1 MSSKVVIRP
10 ATAADVSAI
19 TEIYRYHVLHGSGS
33 FEIAPPDE
41 EEVAKRLEEIVRRG
55 LPWLVAEMGGVVAG
69 YAYAG
74 LCRAR
79 EAYRFTLEDSIYVR
93 PEAMG
98 QGVGRLL
105 LEKLIE
111 ACRNSG
117 YKQLIAVIAVNDV
130 MSKTTIQCVI
140 TAATTEGIITRS
152 AIDEVIVI
160 ACCYYVVTVTTI

>member
-10 ATAADVSAI
+10 ATAADVPAI

-55 LPWLVAEMGGVVAG
+55 LPWLVAETGGVVAG

-74 LCRAR
+74 LFRAR

-98 QGVGRLL
+98 QGLGRLL

-117 YKQLIAVIAVNDV
+117 YKQLIALIGDSNNVGSIRVHEVCGFRHVGVLKDV
-130 MSKTTIQCVI
+130 
-140 TAATTEGIITRS
+140 GIKSDRWL
-152 AIDEVIVI
+152 D
-160 ACCYYVVTVTTI
+160 VVLMQLEL